1 MLCEKTG
8 VLCFFFFYN
17 NIGRGNDLN
26 LALLLKGE
34 EFIYGSLEIREL
46 WGGDLG

>member
-1 MLCEKTG
+1 MS
-8 VLCFFFFYN
+8 FYY

-34 EFIYGSLEIREL
+34 EFIHGSLEIREL
-46 WGGDLG
+46 